1 VLPCLA
7 KLIAVKEPE
16 HAADEK
22 QDDLVKRSRHGGEP
36 EGATPPNRSRDPAIP
51 DHEPHRA
58 KGSADESARRFHP
71 ATLGA
76 GTSETSR
83 RAGIGSAGETK
94 RIDSVRIQTG
104 DQVIEVPW
112 ETSQELRGRLLA
124 ARLDS
129 LEDEFAARGTSTPIV
144 IDLADKEPLVELV
157 LAWIDAVGEEQA
169 VALGG
174 LLALRD
180 ALRADLAAPPD
191 PPVGGGEHAWS

>member
-22 QDDLVKRSRHGGEP
+22 QYDLVKRARHGGEP
-36 EGATPPNRSRDPAIP
+36 ECATPPNRSRDPAIP

-58 KGSADESARRFHP
+58 KGSAEESARRFHP
-71 ATLGA
+71 ATLGG

-83 RAGIGSAGETK
+83 RAGVGSAGETK

-124 ARLDS
+124 VRLDS

-144 IDLADKEPLVELV
+144 IDLADKEPLLELV
-157 LAWIDAVGEEQA
+157 LAWIQDVGEEQA

-180 ALRADLAAPPD
+180 ALRADLAGPPD
-191 PPVGGGEHAWS
+191 PPVGGERAWS